1 VGRCTAAILA
11 MALER
16 RHIEYF
22 VWTMAHLEVDGR
34 PTPFTAFTNYGK
46 TGHVEWFAETYALA
60 AVNPDRLRQ
69 LNPAAADWFAQNLP
83 GLPTN
88 LDPLP

>member
-1 VGRCTAAILA
+1 